1 METAEPNTTGARVAI
16 VTGAGRGIGRAIAR
30 ALAAD
35 GLRVVAVDVD
45 LSSAEETARGL
56 AEAGAPEPL
65 AFQADVREYAR
76 AEAVVSEI
84 LECHR
89 RVDVL
94 VNNAGIGQPKPFV
107 ELTEADWDLT
117 IGIHLKGSFN
127 WSHAVARPMLAGGWG
142 RIVCISSVN
151 AKTGGQFPGVSKT
164 AYAAAKAGILGL
176 VRGLARELAP
186 NVTVN
191 AVCPGLIETQIT
203 AASWQGANRER
214 ALAEIPAARV
224 GQPED
229 IAQAVAFLASDR
241 ASYVTGEVMDVN
253 GGLYID

>member
-1 METAEPNTTGARVAI
+1 METIEPNTHPPRVAI

-30 ALAAD
+30 SLADD
-35 GLRVVAVDVD
+35 GLRVVAVDLD
-45 LSSAEETARGL
+45 LGGAEDTARDL
-56 AEAGAPEPL
+56 ARIGAPEPL
-65 AFQADVREYAR
+65 AFQADVRDYAR
-76 AEAVVSEI
+76 ARAVVAEI
-84 LECHR
+84 LERCG

-107 ELTEADWDLT
+107 ELTEAYWDLT
-117 IGIHLKGSFN
+117 IAVHLKGTFN
-127 WSHAVARPMLAGGWG
+127 WSHAVAGPMLANGWC

-151 AKTGGQFPGVSKT
+151 AKTGGQFPAVSKT
-164 AYAAAKAGILGL
+164 AYAAAKAGILGM

-186 NVTVN
+186 RVTVN

-203 AASWQGANRER
+203 AASWQGPNRER

-229 IAQAVAFLASDR
+229 IAHAVAFLASDR
-241 ASYVTGEVMDVN
+241 AGYITGEVMDVN